1 MRRFKF
7 RMWNAT
13 EKQMCFEPNYYGSA
27 IHVGQLVT
35 SPDHIWMQY
44 IGLLDKNGK
53 EIYEGDILKGEDYK
67 FDDHIFEVK
76 YMKIKGCGCCED
88 SGIGFNLYL
97 NDAADEVEV
106 IGNRFENPELLEELT
121 LNAN

>member
-1 MRRFKF
+1 MRILKF
-7 RMWNAT
+7 RMWDAT
-13 EKQMCFEPNYYGSA
+13 EKQMYTVLQGA
-27 IHVGQLVT
+27 IRSGVLVT
-35 SPDHIWMQY
+35 SPDHIWMQFT
-44 IGLLDKNGK
+44 GLLDKDGK

-97 NDAADEVEV
+97 HDADEIEV
-106 IGNRFENPELLEELT
+106 IGNRFENPKLLKKIS
-121 LNAN
+121 NAN